1 MAGLST
7 RRWPAAA
14 RLPTLPLSRLS
25 PVWPS
30 CWAPGP
36 SHWEQSEFS
45 ESDPTTSAASLGA
58 RRQATQHF
66 HGARGASARGS
77 RPLAPPVPPPLP
89 RHPGPASSLDLWLLL
104 LLRSVDFF
112 EKQVASDSGTI
123 TLRCK
128 DLRVLQLEIEGAEAT
143 LDIAPSIETNTWRL
157 SEVNGDFSLCPRYP
171 RAVIVPH
178 VVDDDALARSARF
191 GQGGRFPVLCYPLL
205 PAAP

>member
-1 MAGLST
+1 M
-7 RRWPAAA
+7 
-14 RLPTLPLSRLS
+14 
-25 PVWPS
+25 
-30 CWAPGP
+30 
-36 SHWEQSEFS
+36 EFS
-45 ESDPTTSAASLGA
+45 ELIHTGWA
-58 RRQATQHF
+58 QAELP
-66 HGARGASARGS
+66 RGPEALPLRGS
-77 RPLAPPVPPPLP
+77 LCVTLY
-89 RHPGPASSLDLWLLL
+89 HLLLSPGPASCVDLWLL

-143 LDIAPSIETNTWRL
+143 LDIAPSIETNAWRL

-191 GQGGRFPVLCYPLL
+191 GQGGRFPVLSYPLL